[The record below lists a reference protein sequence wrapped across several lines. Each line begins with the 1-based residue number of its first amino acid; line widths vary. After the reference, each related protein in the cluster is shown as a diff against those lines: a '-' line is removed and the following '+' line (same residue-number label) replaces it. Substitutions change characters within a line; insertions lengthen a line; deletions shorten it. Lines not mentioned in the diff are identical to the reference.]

1 MTKASMTQVVRV
13 RREAL
18 KACMTCPLC
27 NKLLKD
33 ATTISECLHTFC
45 RKCIYEKLNDDEMD
59 SCPICNTDLGCAP
72 LEKLRPDHNLQ
83 DVRAKIF
90 PFKTRKV
97 KAPEIVP
104 SISLPVRRKERSLS
118 SLVVNTPRVSS
129 HTGLTGRRTKAV
141 ARRALRG
148 PSFPLEDSIKK
159 EEDTTEDYPESSSSR
174 ETLNKIVQNRRQNS
188 TSAEPS
194 NNQSNKDTSNGAEPW
209 LGKDDMW
216 KPLNC
221 LVEAANRTKGF
232 KFTIQGGSIAKTEQI
247 HDHDGEVNAHKTKV
261 RENANKSDGKKGI
274 TTASSESIKP
284 RRFHGTRRKRGAAS
298 KGLNNSAQAL
308 LDAAGLKRERRI
320 GPIWLS
326 LVASDDQ
333 EGDGCLPQ
341 ISASYLRIKD
351 GNLPVSFIQKYLVK
365 KLDLTSEA
373 EVEITCKGKPV
384 VPTLALHNLV
394 GMWLREASSKRV
406 AASVG
411 ISAKDFVMVLSY
423 ARATLRVNWAAFLL
437 IHHQI
442 MIVKTVD
449 VNSSVPLGEG

>member
-59 SCPICNTDLGCAP
+59 SCPICSTDLGCAP

-97 KAPEIVP
+97 KASEIVP

-188 TSAEPS
+188 TNAEPS

-247 HDHDGEVNAHKTKV
+247 HDHDGEVNAHKTKA
-261 RENANKSDGKKGI
+261 RETANKSDGKKGI

-326 LVASDDQ
+326 LVASEDQ
-333 EGDGCLPQ
+333 EGDGRLPQ

-423 ARATLRVNWAAFLL
+423 ARKLPT
-437 IHHQI
+437 
-442 MIVKTVD
+442 
-449 VNSSVPLGEG
+449 S